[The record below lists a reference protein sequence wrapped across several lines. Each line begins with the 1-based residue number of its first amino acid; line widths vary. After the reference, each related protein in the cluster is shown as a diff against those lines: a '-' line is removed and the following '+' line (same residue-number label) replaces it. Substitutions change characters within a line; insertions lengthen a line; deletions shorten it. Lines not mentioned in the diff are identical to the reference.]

1 MEKTLIQAIAETLSA
16 YRWCLERGN
25 DTKVNRERLCALE
38 KLLPSGSGFD
48 KATRVDVES
57 TDSKIFMY
65 TSFHHMNE
73 VGYYDGW
80 TDHTVIVTPTFSGI
94 DITVT
99 GRDKNDV
106 KNYIGEVFYDCLR
119 ETVNIP

>member
-99 GRDKNDV
+99 GRDKNDI

-119 ETVNIP
+119 ETVNSP

>member
-1 MEKTLIQAIAETLSA
+1 MEKTLIQAIAETLST

-48 KATRVDVES
+48 NATRVDVES

-99 GRDKNDV
+99 GRDKNDI

-119 ETVNIP
+119 ETVNSP